1 MKAHNINVNHPIVPK
16 EFENETNY
24 KKIPSEYLSRDIPRG
39 RGMVKWAPMA
49 TMPQLYRDI
58 ENKIQAQSNIQKPML
73 SEDQLEEINR
83 KLHQYSTS
91 KIKCNVYYHEDAKIC
106 RVEAVIHKI
115 NQYKNRIDMY
125 INEEDRYIELEMKNV
140 IEII

>member
-24 KKIPSEYLSRDIPRG
+24 KKIPSEYLSRDISRG

-58 ENKIQAQSNIQKPML
+58 ENKIQAQSNIQKSLL
-73 SEDQLEEINR
+73 SEDQVDDINR
-83 KLHQYSTS
+83 KLVEYSTT
-91 KIKCNVYYHEDAKIC
+91 KAECNVYYFEDDRIY
-106 RVEAVIHKI
+106 RVEAIVDTID
-115 NQYKNRIDMY
+115 QYKKRIKLY
-125 INEEDRYIELEMKNV
+125 VEEQERHIELKNI